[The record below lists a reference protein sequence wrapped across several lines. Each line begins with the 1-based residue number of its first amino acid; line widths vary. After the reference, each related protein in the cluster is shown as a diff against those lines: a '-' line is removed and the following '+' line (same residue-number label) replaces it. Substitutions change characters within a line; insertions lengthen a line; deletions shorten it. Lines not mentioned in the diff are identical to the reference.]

1 MLTNYLSDL
10 RKFFY
15 PQICLSCTSSLFA
28 GEEVL
33 CLRCQKKLPR
43 TNFHLD
49 PINPIIKKFWGK
61 VPVKAATAFYHFAKG
76 SKVQHLIHELKYKKH
91 PEVGVKIG
99 KLMGNELLE
108 SEWFTDLDLIVP
120 VPLHPDKERTRGYNQ
135 SAAFAAG
142 LALTLGIAAAPQ
154 LLQRT
159 KYTSTQTRKQRFER
173 FENVDRVFTIKS
185 VSELRN
191 KNILL
196 VDDVI
201 TTGSTLT
208 ACAETLLEIP
218 GTTVS
223 IAAIA
228 HS

>member
-99 KLMGNELLE
+99 KLMGNELVE

>member
-185 VSELRN
+185 ISELRN